1 MANQQQQREREQ
13 LPLPLPLHYESATTL
28 ADKIRRREVTSLE
41 LVELFIQRIIRYD
54 NNSNDNDGSKSK
66 TKNKNRSKTSIN
78 AVVVRCFDQ
87 ARTRAK
93 ELDRLLLDTIKSI
106 QIQIQK
112 KKDDYDYDDGAKNS
126 YSSFLLLLEEKL
138 GPLHGVPITVKENND
153 VCGLQTTLGNPI
165 SINNIATTNSP
176 AVQQL
181 LNSGAIILGK
191 TNVPLNCNDVQT
203 YNSIYGTTSNPY
215 NVECTP
221 GGSSGGS
228 AASLCI
234 GFSALELGGDIGG
247 SIRLPAAL
255 CGIYGHKPTLNAIPF
270 SNGCTRTPDIVVKG
284 PMSRSPYDL
293 ELALKVLVHIPDHS
307 PMKRLQVQSD
317 CRLPPCTKTK
327 LNQFRIAIWD
337 DDQTCCPVDSNIK
350 SAIKLLVDKLKDVAE
365 CHHVYQDRP
374 LTSKYGWKGGSKYA
388 FEIYQQLLATE
399 ENLGIDPELIETAR
413 DILRKRKKRKKKD
426 EENNDHLPTEKST
439 QQKLRDR
446 VIQQT
451 EWIIQSTQSWNVAN
465 NARQKMRTTYEK
477 FFQEYDVLICPITAS
492 VAWPKDESSSGCH
505 EWSTDRKTQLEL
517 IVGSSRMD
525 EDDEDDDDD
534 NNNNDFTKNVQH
546 FWKIGQR
553 IIPGANGHQTPYH
566 DQVFWSGVTNIC
578 GNPSTVF
585 PAGQA
590 KVTAQEGTTNHHHIM
605 MPIGLQVVGDAGAS
619 RSVTDAPAS
628 PLCNAPASP
637 LSEFLHAE

>member
-1 MANQQQQREREQ
+1 
-13 LPLPLPLHYESATTL
+13 
-28 ADKIRRREVTSLE
+28 
-41 LVELFIQRIIRYD
+41 
-54 NNSNDNDGSKSK
+54 
-66 TKNKNRSKTSIN
+66 
-78 AVVVRCFDQ
+78 
-87 ARTRAK
+87 
-93 ELDRLLLDTIKSI
+93 
-106 QIQIQK
+106 
-112 KKDDYDYDDGAKNS
+112 
-126 YSSFLLLLEEKL
+126 
-138 GPLHGVPITVKENND
+138 
-153 VCGLQTTLGNPI
+153 
-165 SINNIATTNSP
+165 
-176 AVQQL
+176 
-181 LNSGAIILGK
+181 
-191 TNVPLNCNDVQT
+191 
-203 YNSIYGTTSNPY
+203 
-215 NVECTP
+215 
-221 GGSSGGS
+221 
-228 AASLCI
+228 
-234 GFSALELGGDIGG
+234 
-247 SIRLPAAL
+247 
-255 CGIYGHKPTLNAIPF
+255 
-270 SNGCTRTPDIVVKG
+270 
-284 PMSRSPYDL
+284 MSRSPYDL

-350 SAIKLLVDKLKDVAE
+350 SAIKLLVDKLKDIAE

-413 DILRKRKKRKKKD
+413 DILRKRKKNKKD
-426 EENNDHLPTEKST
+426 EENNDHLTPEKST

-451 EWIIQSTQSWNVAN
+451 EWIVQSTQSWNVAN
-465 NARQKMRTTYEK
+465 NERQKMRTTYEK

-525 EDDEDDDDD
+525 EDDDDDDDCNDDDDD
-534 NNNNDFTKNVQH
+534 NDNNNNNFKKNVQH

-590 KVTAQEGTTNHHHIM
+590 KVTTQEGTNHHHHM
-605 MPIGLQVVGDAGAS
+605 MPIGLQVVG
-619 RSVTDAPAS
+619 
-628 PLCNAPASP
+628 
-637 LSEFLHAE
+637 SEWNDFTTIAFTKALEKELGYKFIPPNGYD